1 MLDTRIY
8 TFLKL
13 CELMNYRKTAEALNM
28 SQPAVTQQIHF
39 LEREYGCRLF
49 EYNGRV
55 LSKTPKCTEL
65 EVYARSVVYN
75 DTVMRRN
82 IEKPPVRK
90 ISVGATKTV
99 GDYIIQEKVMDLL
112 KLEDIEL
119 ELVIDNTQYLLGRL
133 NALELDILLIEGSF
147 DKDSYGFRLLR
158 QEELVGICSGEH
170 PFANRTVSLSD
181 LLEEHIIIR
190 EPGSGTR
197 SIFEQFLQQSSY
209 SFDSFARKSVISS
222 FHLTELAVSEN
233 CGISIVYESIARSNK
248 NLCTFRIENT
258 EILHEYNYVFLKGT
272 CVDELLELICL

>member
-13 CELMNYRKTAEALNM
+13 CELMNYRKTAESLNM

-75 DTVMRRN
+75 YTVMRRN
-82 IEKPPVRK
+82 IEKPPNRK

-112 KLEDIEL
+112 KLEDI
-119 ELVIDNTQYLLGRL
+119 I
-133 NALELDILLIEGSF
+133 
-147 DKDSYGFRLLR
+147 
-158 QEELVGICSGEH
+158 
-170 PFANRTVSLSD
+170 
-181 LLEEHIIIR
+181 
-190 EPGSGTR
+190 
-197 SIFEQFLQQSSY
+197 
-209 SFDSFARKSVISS
+209 
-222 FHLTELAVSEN
+222 
-233 CGISIVYESIARSNK
+233 
-248 NLCTFRIENT
+248 
-258 EILHEYNYVFLKGT
+258 
-272 CVDELLELICL
+272 

>member
-1 MLDTRIY
+1 
-8 TFLKL
+8 
-13 CELMNYRKTAEALNM
+13 
-28 SQPAVTQQIHF
+28 
-39 LEREYGCRLF
+39 
-49 EYNGRV
+49 
-55 LSKTPKCTEL
+55 
-65 EVYARSVVYN
+65 
-75 DTVMRRN
+75 MRRN
-82 IEKPPVRK
+82 IEKPPIRK

-170 PFANRTVSLSD
+170 PFANRTVSLSN

-233 CGISIVYESIARSNK
+233 CGISFVYESIARSNK